1 MRCAPLLVL
10 CVLLAACAGPRERV
24 VLVDAQPGE
33 QVTVT
38 TTIGTQ
44 TLSAPGTMAEVF
56 AGGRT
61 TTAPLTPEALERRF
75 GAFLAGQPEAGRV
88 FTFYF
93 ATGTTALDAAGR
105 ETLAQLLTEVG
116 RRVVVEVEV
125 TGHTDQTGDAAR
137 NDRLSLARAEALRLL
152 LWQGGLTAT
161 FVRVVGM
168 GSRAPLVNAPGQAE
182 ARNRRV
188 EVLVR

>member
-1 MRCAPLLVL
+1 
-10 CVLLAACAGPRERV
+10 
-24 VLVDAQPGE
+24 
-33 QVTVT
+33 
-38 TTIGTQ
+38 
-44 TLSAPGTMAEVF
+44 
-56 AGGRT
+56 
-61 TTAPLTPEALERRF
+61 
-75 GAFLAGQPEAGRV
+75 
-88 FTFYF
+88 
-93 ATGTTALDAAGR
+93 
-105 ETLAQLLTEVG
+105 
-116 RRVVVEVEV
+116 V